1 MNPPAHRA
9 GRSVAKYFTHFNM
22 NNPIK
27 VFLVDD
33 HPLVRKG
40 VSVCLA
46 RHKDMKIVGETG
58 DAREV
63 LSLARELQPDV
74 VLMDIGM
81 PSMSGTEVTALLRCE
96 LPHIRVLILSIHE
109 TPEVIQEA
117 MQSGARGYI
126 LKGIPCADLICA
138 VETVYRGEL
147 CFKSEMMQSVRELSL
162 REVKVDD
169 APRLTE
175 RERDVLIQ
183 VAEGCSNKE
192 IAVKLG
198 IAVRT
203 VETHRGN
210 LMQKLKIHSAAGLA
224 RFAVARQL
232 VPAQPD
238 DATAVLV

>member
-1 MNPPAHRA
+1 
-9 GRSVAKYFTHFNM
+9 M

-46 RHKDMKIVGETG
+46 RRRDMKIVGETG

-63 LSLARELQPDV
+63 LALARELQPDV
-74 VLMDIGM
+74 ILMDIGM
-81 PSMSGTEVTALLRCE
+81 PYMSGTEVTALLRRE
-96 LPHIRVLILSIHE
+96 LPLIRVLVLSIHE
-109 TPEVIQEA
+109 TPEFIQEA
-117 MQSGARGYI
+117 MQAGARGYI
-126 LKGIPCADLICA
+126 LKGVPCADLISA

-147 CFKSEMMQSVRELSL
+147 CFKSEMIHSVREQSL
-162 REVKVDD
+162 RQATDAD

-192 IAVKLG
+192 IAAKLG
-198 IAVRT
+198 ITIRT
-203 VETHRGN
+203 VESHRGN
-210 LMQKLKIHSAAGLA
+210 LMQKLKIHSTAGLT

-232 VPAQPD
+232 VSAQPD

>member
-1 MNPPAHRA
+1 
-9 GRSVAKYFTHFNM
+9 M

-40 VSVCLA
+40 VSVCLS
-46 RHKDMKIVGETG
+46 RHKGMKIVGETG
-58 DAREV
+58 EAREV

-81 PSMSGTEVTALLRCE
+81 PCMSGTEVTALLRRE

-109 TPEVIQEA
+109 IPEYVREA
-117 MQSGARGYI
+117 MQAGASGYI
-126 LKGIPCADLICA
+126 LKGIPCADLISA

-147 CFKSEMMQSVRELSL
+147 CFKSEMMQSL
-162 REVKVDD
+162 REQSPLKGKDAD

-183 VAEGCSNKE
+183 VAGGCSNKE
-192 IAVKLG
+192 IAAKLG
-198 IAVRT
+198 ITVRT
-203 VETHRGN
+203 VESHRGN
-210 LMQKLKIHSAAGLA
+210 LMQKLKIHSTAGLT

-232 VPAQPD
+232 VSAQLD

>member
-1 MNPPAHRA
+1 M
-9 GRSVAKYFTHFNM
+9 T
-22 NNPIK
+22 NPIK

-46 RHKDMKIVGETG
+46 RHKSMKIVGETG
-58 DAREV
+58 DSREV

-74 VLMDIGM
+74 ILMDIGM
-81 PSMSGTEVTALLRCE
+81 PYMSGTEVTALLRRE
-96 LPHIRVLILSIHE
+96 LPHIRVLVLSIHE
-109 TPEVIQEA
+109 TPEYIRDA
-117 MQSGARGYI
+117 MQAGARGYI

-147 CFKSEMMQSVRELSL
+147 HFKSEMMQSFREQAL
-162 REVKVDD
+162 REDNNGD
-169 APRLTE
+169 AARLTE
-175 RERDVLIQ
+175 REREVLIQ
-183 VAEGCSNKE
+183 IAEGCSNKE
-192 IAVKLG
+192 IASKLG

-203 VETHRGN
+203 VETYRGN

-238 DATAVLV
+238 DDSLAPAVLL